1 MFSYASKRILRGRGL
16 SLALF
21 LSVVLAATLFSG
33 ILQGADAVGGSAL
46 DNVLANTKFDII
58 TTNTQSKE
66 TSYTNIYNIDDY
78 FGGLDGI
85 AGVDHFIRQN
95 IELNSTRINGTVST
109 VIISLPPEGKISQ
122 GLNVP
127 GGLEDGKLYI
137 DVGSVNATLLTPGE
151 TLSLGLLT
159 YTPTGSLANFKRLY
173 FPIEVGSLITMDD
186 QTWSIFMSNTD
197 GVSYYNKWVSIAL
210 NGYDTFGGRP
220 QYNIVIVTENT
231 YKQIL
236 DGIYAMKRAPTIIHS
251 VAAIRFDRTG
261 LINQW
266 DIAGTTERVRNL
278 DEQVNGMGG
287 VYEYIPVN
295 YLDLAVTDI
304 SSSAAKTKL
313 NSIVVTIPV
322 FFTAW
327 YLGMT
332 VSGVALGLRR
342 KEIGLLLTR
351 GMSHRQVF
359 ASLLIEAILLGVV
372 AGVLGVI
379 IGALIMPLIVSSASF
394 ALLFRYVSPITLAA
408 TILFSLALSALAA
421 ISPVRKAT
429 NMPIVEA
436 LSEYREEEEGLGYWG
451 VPALALLLGLY
462 KLAMLLLNVD
472 IDAYSPSSGDFISF
486 LAYSVWYG
494 MDSILGYIWTILLFW
509 GFTKLFLMYAPQF
522 QGILGS
528 VASMVTGDAARFT
541 SLSSRRSLKRAGA
554 YTFMTALV
562 ISYSVVVLGN
572 VAMTN
577 DYTQRFIQA
586 QQGADAVVLLYSA
599 NDVSQ
604 MADQMRAID
613 GVQSAA
619 VEITFLADT
628 SAGRVYV
635 RAIEENW
642 WNTTAYTDELFIDK
656 GNYATFSSEGNVFRD
671 QYGLLQGANALLER
685 GAAPYFGLSTDGA
698 GYINLAV
705 QRQVYS
711 LKIVG
716 LFGRDLGSSWTP
728 YIIPMIY
735 VPLDFTSNWNP
746 AWINGVRILIKL
758 APGVDVETIKTQVQ
772 ALGLN
777 VQRMDIT
784 SDIVQKAQTSPL
796 LGGSQQ
802 VNQLGVVFATGVAS
816 VGMALI
822 VYTLLR
828 SRSKELN
835 LMSVKGFSAR
845 QLAVSL
851 AIENVGLAVLATILG
866 IASGWVNLMGEVQLF
881 NKYILTY
888 AAWRISFPLTSQLQ
902 LLLLFLIIV
911 AATLAPIILVVRR
924 ITEKPSVKGEV

>member
-109 VIISLPPEGKISQ
+109 VIIALPPEGEISQ

-127 GGLEDGKLYI
+127 DGLEDGKLYI

-159 YTPTGSLANFKRLY
+159 YTPTGSLANFKKLY
-173 FPIEVGSLITMDD
+173 FPIEVGSLLTMDD
-186 QTWSIFMSNTD
+186 ETWSIFMSNAD
-197 GVSYYNKWVSIAL
+197 GVSHYNLWVSTAL
-210 NGYDTFGGRP
+210 NGYDTFGGRS

-231 YKQIL
+231 YRQIL
-236 DGIYAMKRAPTIIHS
+236 DGIYAVKRAPTIIHS

-313 NSIVVTIPV
+313 NTIVVTIPV

-332 VSGVALGLRR
+332 VSDVALGLRR

-359 ASLLIEAILLGVV
+359 TSLLIEAVILGVV
-372 AGVLGVI
+372 AGVLGAV
-379 IGALIMPLIVSSASF
+379 IGALVMPLIVSKASF
-394 ALLFRYVSPITLAA
+394 GLIFRYVSPITLAA
-408 TILFSLALSALAA
+408 TVLFSLVLSTLSAF
-421 ISPVRKAT
+421 SPVMKAT
-429 NMPIVEA
+429 SIPIVEA
-436 LSEYREEEEGLGYWG
+436 LREYREEEEGLGYWG
-451 VPALALLLGLY
+451 VPALALLLGIY

-522 QGILGS
+522 QGILGGI
-528 VASMVTGDAARFT
+528 ASMVTGDAARFT

-572 VAMTN
+572 VAMTT
-577 DYTQRFIQA
+577 DYTQRFIEG
-586 QQGADAVVLLYSA
+586 QQGADAVALLYSA

-604 MADQMRAID
+604 VADQVRAID

-619 VEITFLADT
+619 VEIIFLADT

-635 RAIEENW
+635 RAIEADW

-656 GNYATFSSEGNVFRD
+656 GDYATFASEDSVFRD
-671 QYGLLQGANALLER
+671 QYGILQGANALLDR
-685 GAAPYFGLSTDGA
+685 GAAPYFGLGADGS

-716 LFGRDLGSSWTP
+716 LFGRDLGSSWVP
-728 YIIPMIY
+728 QIPMVY
-735 VPLDFTSNWNP
+735 VPLDFTSNWK
-746 AWINGVRILIKL
+746 ATWINGVRLLIKL
-758 APGVDVETIKTQVQ
+758 EPGANTDAIKTQVQ

-777 VQRMDIT
+777 VQRIDLT
-784 SDIVQKAQTSPL
+784 RDIVQKAQTSPL

-802 VNQLGVVFATGVAS
+802 VNQLGVVFAATVAS

-828 SRSKELN
+828 SRLKELN
-835 LMSVKGFSAR
+835 LMSVKGFSSR

-851 AIENVGLAVLATILG
+851 AVENVGLAVLATILG

-881 NKYILTY
+881 NRYILTY
-888 AAWRISFPLTSQLQ
+888 TAWKISFPLMSQLQ

-911 AATLAPIILVVRR
+911 VATLAPIILVVHK
-924 ITEKPSVKGEV
+924 ITEKPNLKGEV